1 METIYKYPLKLTGEQ
16 TIEMPRGAEILSVQ
30 DQGGTICVWALV
42 DTKSETKQYTFRI
55 YGTGHELPEQCG
67 MFERMIYAH
76 VGSVQQDGFVW
87 HVFMDV

>member
-55 YGTGHELPEQCG
+55 YG